1 MAESERFELSV
12 PLGTLVFKT
21 SAIDHS
27 ANSPSA
33 KVKEFSSRRNVIYST
48 IMSRTIS
55 RFILRF
61 ITLQYENMHAICS
74 TSISDSFKVRSSEF
88 EGRVCNG
95 RI

>member
-33 KVKEFSSRRNVIYST
+33 KLIEFFTLRNVIYPNNLSWIYT
-48 IMSRTIS
+48 RLNTLM
-55 RFILRF
+55 
-61 ITLQYENMHAICS
+61 ITLMTWLERFY
-74 TSISDSFKVRSSEF
+74 FPSS
-88 EGRVCNG
+88 
-95 RI
+95 